1 MLPSIQI
8 SFPWANLR
16 ALYTGTFFNIITRKV
31 KKCRQTHFD
40 SIEQHCV
47 ISFRKKLL

>member
-8 SFPWANLR
+8 SFSWVNLR
-16 ALYTGTFFNIITRKV
+16 ALYTGTFVNIITRKV
-31 KKCRQTHFD
+31 KKCRQTYFD

-47 ISFRKKLL
+47 ISFRKKL